1 MLEFMYSY
9 EREANPKVSEEQLHE
24 RGKKMIEVNIL
35 ITLFNVVNILF
46 NFRKQFRLYQ
56 FRICF
61 GEFGGSSKWKS
72 PQLDSGFR
80 YFSN

>member
-35 ITLFNVVNILF
+35 ITLFNVV
-46 NFRKQFRLYQ
+46 
-56 FRICF
+56 
-61 GEFGGSSKWKS
+61 
-72 PQLDSGFR
+72 
-80 YFSN
+80 